1 MGPVTTLARALPP
14 LLLLLAALGSA
25 EATVGSCAGRAEEC
39 LAAWEDG
46 SSSGHV
52 ADDGEE
58 ESDTVT
64 LLTLPSKVSAK
75 RVAPHRSGLAAA
87 SGIAP
92 HEGDAP
98 SFFQED
104 AIVEKP
110 SPSNPASPELSG
122 GQASSSS
129 QENIVVEQP
138 EEWGQ
143 ANKAGPA
150 KLPVGALPQVAVDK
164 ALPGD
169 TLGVPQSSGKELA
182 SSTWLLLLL
191 TSLMLFLLVFVA
203 WMQLVRKQAAGRS
216 ASQADLHEMVRSM
229 HLTTEEELLA
239 MLASQAGTDEPL
251 NAGVLM
257 KIEGRIVAKPGQA
270 MSTPFS
276 DRACVM
282 YSASASRP
290 RQDGVHP
297 PPLAYHAA
305 GSDFVLQLDA
315 VDESGKPLQVSVQ
328 SQDVCLFEMCAGR
341 FAKKAAF
348 ADVAEAWKGFA
359 LSHLIHGS
367 STETAS
373 CNTLSSIIAKGD
385 LEFCECS
392 LLDGARVTCV
402 GEVVRERNGE
412 LSLCPWRPA
421 IAGVEKLPQRDTGR
435 VASLK
440 RAVLGK
446 LSMPSWEEQVA
457 LGEMPSP
464 LAGQVFI
471 SDGSELRDVS
481 REIWRQ
487 VQRGLGGV

>member
-1 MGPVTTLARALPP
+1 MSPATTLSRALPP
-14 LLLLLAALGSA
+14 LLLLLAALVSA
-25 EATVGSCAGRAEEC
+25 EATAHSCVGRAEDC
-39 LAAWEDG
+39 LAAWEDR
-46 SSSGHV
+46 SSASHAV
-52 ADDGEE
+52 DDGEE

-87 SGIAP
+87 SAMAP
-92 HEGDAP
+92 HKGEVP

-110 SPSNPASPELSG
+110 SPS
-122 GQASSSS
+122 SS
-129 QENIVVEQP
+129 QENIVVEAP

-143 ANKAGPA
+143 ANKAAPA
-150 KLPVGALPQVAVDK
+150 KLPSGALPQVVVDK
-164 ALPGD
+164 ALPGEPA
-169 TLGVPQSSGKELA
+169 GVPQSPAKELA

-191 TSLMLFLLVFVA
+191 TTLMLFLVVLAA
-203 WMQLVRKQAAGRS
+203 WMLMARKKAAGRS
-216 ASQADLHEMVRSM
+216 SAQADLHQMVRSM
-229 HLTTEEELLA
+229 HFTTEEELLA
-239 MLASQAGTDEPL
+239 MLASQRGTDEPL

-290 RQDGVHP
+290 RQDGVHQ

-315 VDESGKPLQVSVQ
+315 LDESGKPLQVSVQ

-341 FAKKAAF
+341 FAKEAAF

-373 CNTLSSIIAKGD
+373 CNTMSSIIAKGD

-392 LLDGARVTCV
+392 LLDGAWVTCV

-421 IAGVEKLPQRDTGR
+421 IAGVEKLPQRDNGR

-440 RAVLGK
+440 RAVLGR

-457 LGEMPSP
+457 SGAMPSP

-471 SDGSELRDVS
+471 SDGSELRDMS